1 MDHTN
6 KKFRFNIIDAFVIL
20 LIMALVLGASYF
32 IMTETGIIPQE
43 RANEKEITYT
53 LRLSETD
60 AQYLDSFA
68 IGSEVFSSATFA
80 SLGNIINVE
89 HEKTLVASP
98 FAEIEEGAAQYSV
111 KQAEYGDKYDIYITV
126 KTKGT
131 IDDNGI
137 AYIGSQRV
145 TVGSCVYFKCGN
157 FAATTYITD
166 FTVS

>member
-1 MDHTN
+1 MEYTN
-6 KKFRFNIIDAFVIL
+6 KKFRFNIIDAFVIV
-20 LIMALVLGASYF
+20 LIMALVLAASYF
-32 IMTETGIIPQE
+32 IMSETGLIPQE
-43 RANEKEITYT
+43 RANEREITYT
-53 LRLSETD
+53 LRLSETE

-68 IGSEVFSSATFA
+68 IGSEVYSSATFA
-80 SLGNIINVE
+80 PLGNIINIE
-89 HEKTLVASP
+89 HEKTLIASP
-98 FAEIEEGAAQYSV
+98 FAEIADGATQYSV

-126 KTKGT
+126 KSKGT